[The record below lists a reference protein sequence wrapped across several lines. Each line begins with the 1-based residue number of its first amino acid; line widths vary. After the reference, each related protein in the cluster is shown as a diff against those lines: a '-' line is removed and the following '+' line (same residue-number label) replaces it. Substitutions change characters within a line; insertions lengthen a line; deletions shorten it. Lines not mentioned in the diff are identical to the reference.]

1 MTTALYHLGRGYSRV
16 SVRCLR
22 PGPGPATTTT
32 NNTCSH
38 TWVANPKL
46 VESADML
53 VMEDVCSPIVAPA
66 VHDDMAA
73 DDVARILATAGERG
87 SQ

>member
-1 MTTALYHLGRGYSRV
+1 
-16 SVRCLR
+16 
-22 PGPGPATTTT
+22 
-32 NNTCSH
+32 
-38 TWVANPKL
+38 VANPKL

>member
-1 MTTALYHLGRGYSRV
+1 M
-16 SVRCLR
+16 
-22 PGPGPATTTT
+22 
-32 NNTCSH
+32 
-38 TWVANPKL
+38 ANPKL

>member
-1 MTTALYHLGRGYSRV
+1 MTTAPNRLGRGYSRI

-22 PGPGPATTTT
+22 SGLGPATTATR
-32 NNTCSH
+32 NT
-38 TWVANPKL
+38 
-46 VESADML
+46 
-53 VMEDVCSPIVAPA
+53 MEDDFSRIVAPA

-73 DDVARILATAGERG
+73 DNVARILATAGERG